1 MSQNLSSGPAADSGK
16 YVWYRELTRYHWFV
30 LSVAIMGWM
39 FDTMAQQLF
48 NLARKPAIRELL
60 GGHATPGVV
69 DQQAAWA
76 TSVFLVG
83 WALGGILFGVLGDRI
98 GRAKT
103 MMLTILTYTI
113 FTGLSVFS
121 TSVFDFS
128 MYRFLCG
135 FGVGGQFAVGVA
147 LVAEVVPQRARPY
160 ALGMVQAFSA
170 VGNMMAA
177 LVGIVLGQMVRYGT
191 IHSSWRYMFVAGAL
205 PAPLALL
212 IFKKLKE
219 PEQWLKSRAE
229 KKRMG
234 SFADLLGDP
243 RWRRNSIV
251 GLLLAFSGVVGLWGI
266 GFFSYDLF
274 RPVLEKS
281 FSAQGFAGSEL
292 AGKVDIWI
300 GVTSLLQN
308 LGGFFGVYAY
318 TYLSQYLDRKKAF
331 AVSFVAAMFMTAYT
345 FWNLKSIGDMLWMIP
360 MMGFCQL
367 ALFGG
372 YAIYLPELFP
382 TRLRSTGTSF
392 CYNVGRMVAA
402 AGPFTLGLLTRDVF
416 KGYPEPLRY
425 AGVTMCLVF
434 LVGMAALPFA
444 PETKGK
450 PLPE

>member
-1 MSQNLSSGPAADSGK
+1 MSENTPRYKWTHD
-16 YVWYRELTRYHWFV
+16 LTRYQWFV
-30 LSVAIMGWM
+30 LMVAIMGWM
-39 FDTMAQQLF
+39 SDTMAQQLF

-60 GGHATPGVV
+60 GGNASAGVV

-103 MMLTILTYTI
+103 MMLTILCYTL
-113 FTGLSVFS
+113 FTGISVFS
-121 TSVFDFS
+121 TSVLDFS
-128 MYRFLCG
+128 IYRFLCG

-177 LVGIVLGQMVRYGT
+177 LTGIVLGAMVRSGT
-191 IHSSWRYMFVAGAL
+191 IASSWRYMFLAGAI
-205 PAPLALL
+205 PAPLALVV
-212 IFKKLKE
+212 FKKLKE
-219 PEQWLKSRAE
+219 PDQWLKSRAE

-234 SFADLLGDP
+234 SFADLFSDP
-243 RWRRNSIV
+243 TWRRNSIV
-251 GLLLAFSGVVGLWGI
+251 GMLLAFAGVVGLWGI

-281 FSAQGFAGSEL
+281 FRAQGFTGAEL
-292 AGKVDIWI
+292 AGKTDIWI
-300 GVTSLLQN
+300 GITSLLQN

-318 TYLSQYLDRKKAF
+318 TYLSQFLNRRKAF
-331 AVSFVAAMFMTAYT
+331 ALSFVAAMGMTAYT
-345 FWNLKSIGDMLWMIP
+345 FWNLRSIGDMLWMIP
-360 MMGFCQL
+360 LMGFTQL
-367 ALFGG
+367 MLFGG

-402 AGPFTLGLLTRDVF
+402 AGPFTLGILTRDMF
-416 KGYPEPLRY
+416 RGYDEPLRY

-434 LVGMAALPFA
+434 LVGLAALPFA

>member
-1 MSQNLSSGPAADSGK
+1 MPSQGSVTK
-16 YVWYRELTRYHWFV
+16 YRWYKELTRYHWFV

-60 GGHATPGVV
+60 GPGASAGVV

-83 WALGGILFGVLGDRI
+83 WALGGILFGILGDRL

-103 MMLTILTYTI
+103 MMLTILSYTI

-121 TSVFDFS
+121 TSVLDFS
-128 MYRFLCG
+128 VYRFLCG

-147 LVAEVVPQRARPY
+147 LVAEVIPDRARPY

-170 VGNMMAA
+170 VGNMLAA
-177 LVGIVLGQMVRYGT
+177 VTGIVLGEMVRAGT
-191 IHSSWRYMFVAGAL
+191 IASSWRFMFLAGAL
-205 PAPLALL
+205 PAPLALVV
-212 IFKKLKE
+212 FKKLKE

-234 SFADLLGDP
+234 SFADLLGEP

-251 GLLLAFSGVVGLWGI
+251 GMLLAFSGVVGLWGI

-274 RPVLEKS
+274 RPVLETS
-281 FSAQGFAGSEL
+281 FRAQGFSGAEL
-292 AGKVDIWI
+292 AGKTDIWI

-308 LGGFFGVYAY
+308 LGSFFGVYAY
-318 TYLSQYLDRKKAF
+318 TYLAQVFNRRKAF
-331 AVSFVAAMFMTAYT
+331 AVSFLAAMLMTAYT
-345 FWNLKSIGDMLWMIP
+345 FWNLRSISDMLWMVP
-360 MMGFCQL
+360 LMGFCQL

-416 KGYPEPLRY
+416 KGYEEPLRY

-434 LVGMAALPFA
+434 LVGLAALPFA

>member
-1 MSQNLSSGPAADSGK
+1 MPSNGSTGAGQVK
-16 YVWYRELTRYHWFV
+16 YAWTKELTRYHWFV
-30 LSVAIMGWM
+30 LSVATMGWM

-60 GGHATPGVV
+60 GPGATAGVV

-76 TSVFLVG
+76 TSVFLIG
-83 WALGGILFGVLGDRI
+83 WALGGILFGILGDRL

-103 MMLTILTYTI
+103 MMLTILCYTL
-113 FTGLSVFS
+113 FTGLSVLS
-121 TSVFDFS
+121 KSVLDFS
-128 MYRFLCG
+128 VYRFLCG

-147 LVAEVVPQRARPY
+147 LVAETVPDRARPY

-170 VGNMMAA
+170 VGNMLAA
-177 LVGIVLGQMVRYGT
+177 VVGIVLGQMVRAGQ
-191 IHSSWRYMFVAGAL
+191 IESSWRFMFLAGAL
-205 PAPLALL
+205 PAPLALVV
-212 IFKKLKE
+212 FKKLKE
-219 PEQWLKSRAE
+219 PESWLKSRAE

-251 GLLLAFSGVVGLWGI
+251 GLLLAFAGVVGLWGI

-274 RPVLEKS
+274 RPVLETS
-281 FSAQGFAGSEL
+281 FKAQGLTGSEL
-292 AGKVDIWI
+292 AGKTDIWI

-318 TYLSQYLDRKKAF
+318 TYLAQFLNRRKAF
-331 AVSFVAAMFMTAYT
+331 AVSFVAAMGMTAYT
-345 FWNLKSIGDMLWMIP
+345 FWNLKSISDMLWMIP
-360 MMGFCQL
+360 LMGFCQL

-402 AGPFTLGLLTRDVF
+402 AGPFTLGLLTRNVF
-416 KGYPEPLRY
+416 KGYEEPLRY

-434 LVGMAALPFA
+434 LVGLAALPFA